1 MDAVGELSTSMR
13 LSELVT
19 AEDGDLTWA
28 AIAKYGMRYAS
39 LAYEFE
45 GGRRVGGV
53 PAESSEAHAYDGVC
67 SLRVDR
73 ILSRRRH
80 QREAVGTVTCVRR
93 AQQQQQQADGTG
105 TAAGSAW
112 LRFAV
117 GEFRLERVP
126 GGGGCDGGGG
136 GGSSSAR
143 GKAASVGTKRSAA
156 PSNCELQLLG
166 DDACLCNE
174 VEGQLEESELR
185 LLVRLVSPAGQRVR
199 LAGGHAGGA
208 AEVVTEEGDLL
219 LENRFRPMGGRKALC
234 LMRRVALV
242 DESSD

>member
-1 MDAVGELSTSMR
+1 MECQQSLRR
-13 LSELVT
+13 LTRTTVCVRYAWIESYR
-19 AEDGDLTWA
+19 DGDTSVRPW
-28 AIAKYGMRYAS
+28 
-39 LAYEFE
+39 
-45 GGRRVGGV
+45 V
-53 PAESSEAHAYDGVC
+53 
-67 SLRVDR
+67 
-73 ILSRRRH
+73 LSR
-80 QREAVGTVTCVRR
+80 VSGVRSSSSR
-93 AQQQQQQADGTG
+93 QTAHN
-105 TAAGSAW
+105 AAGSAS

-143 GKAASVGTKRSAA
+143 DKTASVGTKRSAA
-156 PSNCELQLLG
+156 PSSCELQLLG

-219 LENRFRPMGGRKALC
+219 LENSGPWVDARPCASCGVWLWLTSRVIEDTNEGRSTASL
-234 LMRRVALV
+234 LRRRRSGSGSGLRSR
-242 DESSD
+242 DD